1 MSEVVVATVE
11 SVVGTVIA
19 RDEDGNTRVLQPGD
33 EIFYGEEVIA
43 EDGAFIEMAFEDG
56 STMSLAGNESATI
69 TDDLAETA
77 EPAPEEGGI
86 ADATVEEIIAALDR
100 GEDITDI
107 IEAPAA
113 GADGGAA
120 GEGGGFVRIARGS
133 EEVGQI
139 EYTYDPN
146 ALGGPGE
153 ADGEGGG
160 TLAGTD
166 DVDSEPSLVIAV
178 TPVNDLVSR
187 VGSDIRPLGQGPMA
201 ALAEQGDM
209 LPSEQPGAGMVVF
222 SLGAT
227 LDLDGLPESAAGP
240 IAYEI
245 VGGDSAYLEIG
256 SDADGNPAIVL
267 TEQGAWALQNGQ
279 VPNNELSVDVQGT
292 VEIDGIGLVSATD
305 SSIVAV
311 EVPEPTF
318 DFQLLPGEVFPMP
331 PQGDLGDGKDLGVQ
345 ALNTDVEGPFPEDL
359 GFPSSEVEE
368 GMTVF
373 WINPQADFDGIDE
386 SLGQFTYEI
395 VGGDVEYLELSQ
407 DEWGQWSV
415 ALTEAGAEAIQNGQV
430 SGNDLSVTIEGTLII
445 GENLV
450 NTFTLEASAEG
461 GVLVPVP
468 SPELTIEL
476 SMAEQPEGWP
486 QSADEGDVVF
496 EVTADLELDGIDEGL
511 AGNIALTLTE
521 DSNGF
526 LTLDGN
532 NVVLTKDGATAIRNG
547 QLGLDGLIAAV
558 EGTVTIAGDDVN
570 PFVLSDD
577 AQAAIDE
584 VPVPNPELTVEL
596 SAVDAPE
603 GWPQSADAGDVVF
616 EISTDLDLD
625 GIDSGLAG
633 EIALSLTEDSN
644 GYLALDG
651 NHVVLTANGAEAIR
665 NGQVSGN
672 ELAATVEGTVT
683 IAEDGVNP
691 FELSDQASAVTGVPV
706 PGPEITGLGEKDFFF
721 DEKHLE
727 NGTNPDS
734 AQLVKSGSFA
744 LVAPAGIAS
753 LAIVGTLSG
762 NNGVGATEEDG
773 SVVLTLDQLQA
784 LGESNTVSIET
795 DNGNL
800 LTLTGFDSDTG
811 EVSFDL
817 EFREPIEHPDGQ
829 GRNLDWKE
837 AIKVA
842 LTDDNDQVADDT
854 IDVLIR
860 DDAPVFEGGE
870 GITLSGSVTESP
882 IEGNNG
888 LNIGADIDGA
898 FIKDIELAVN
908 DDGHLVALLDGEEV
922 LLTSRGEQLTLSFD
936 SDTATLTAFN
946 TNGDPVFT
954 IQAGLD
960 GSYSVNV
967 LEPIDPVARSSFDEE
982 SLTSGGGID
991 DDLFVFDNGLEVQFA
1006 SDNGAVNWSGSGIG
1020 VANNLISGGQTLS
1033 ASFNQY
1039 VTDLDFTMGNQGTP
1053 SWEIYRDGDLVG
1065 SGNSLSINEPG
1076 GFDEIRFL
1084 GASGGNQYN
1093 IKGMSGTYMDASES
1107 FELPVTFHAEDGDGD
1122 DASHV
1127 IPIVFDP
1134 AVVDFPE
1141 SGELLSPLVSVAV
1154 DSEEGQETVLK
1165 DDFEDL
1171 GVGGSGDGIID
1182 DPNPPA
1188 DTETLMFDFGQ
1199 ANAGQSFTLTWTQQ
1213 AKGGWEDGNPDNLPS
1228 WQNRG
1233 GTRDTFKVFANGEEI
1248 YETSWYDPDNAD
1260 DTVFDPEDESLTVVL
1275 DENGRAEIMFEVRS
1289 THPDE
1294 VVDVSNIQGQLDVT
1308 STIYTVSLDGSI
1320 DDPGEI
1326 DYYQLEVQG
1335 GELLVNGNVQT
1346 SVDGLYTVDPAD
1358 ITGLTVRPDAG
1369 ANEIEVSAQ
1378 AVSTDGVWSDVDIDS
1393 TEVVYSS
1400 AVTAVD
1406 NLNTAY
1412 VGESLE
1418 EHLSGREKGTDWA
1431 ETREFTIGEGYS
1443 GSVAI
1448 NAEFSV
1454 FSSGIAGNGEAE
1466 LTWALFLEDSD
1477 DGEVLVGNGVLTRDS
1492 SQGSE
1497 FNVPMDLPDDLGPGH
1512 YRLELTGEETNDGSW
1527 FLGSWGGEVGFSEI
1541 VVGQQVDNA
1550 VHGNVITDED
1560 AEGNSDEPGSDSTTL
1575 SIFDGDGFVEVDGEH
1590 TVAGEFG
1597 SLTLAEDGT
1606 YTYTASNDVANAGS
1620 IETFDYKLTHPN
1632 GDEAVATL
1640 SIRIDSPDVEVIW
1653 GDDVEPGA
1661 TIAGSEAD
1669 EILVGT
1675 SGADQIAAGA
1685 GNDILIGGDGADTFI
1700 WPGDVAGDV
1709 PSTGDI
1715 NSGAY
1720 DPDAMPRDVVRDFTV
1735 DSQNGFTGEGEAD
1748 QLDLSDLLVG
1758 ADADNVDEYIL
1769 AEEDGDG
1776 NTVLYVRT
1784 EGDTS
1789 PGNSGNPNNN
1799 DGDWAHNQS
1808 IVLEGVSMDGQS
1820 SADFVKQLMDN
1831 DQLKIDQ

>member
-11 SVVGTVIA
+11 SVVGTVVA

-69 TDDLAETA
+69 TDDLAESA
-77 EPAPEEGGI
+77 EPAPEEGEI

-139 EYTYDPN
+139 EYAYDPN
-146 ALGGPGE
+146 TLGGPGD
-153 ADGEGGG
+153 AGNGGG
-160 TLAGTD
+160 TFADSGETTE
-166 DVDSEPSLVIAV
+166 DVVPEPSLVISV
-178 TPVNDLVSR
+178 TPLSELIER
-187 VGSDIRPLGQGPMA
+187 MGSDLRPQMQDSGVVLPQ
-201 ALAEQGDM
+201 QVDM
-209 LPSEQPGAGMVVF
+209 LPSEQPGTGMVVF
-222 SLGAT
+222 SLDST
-227 LDLDGLPESAAGP
+227 LDLDGLPDSAAGP
-240 IAYEI
+240 IEYEI
-245 VGGDSAYLEIG
+245 VGGDSDYLAIG
-256 SDADGNPAIVL
+256 ADADGNPAIVL

-279 VPNNELSVDVQGT
+279 VPNNEFSVDVQGT
-292 VEIDGIGLVSATD
+292 VEIEGIGPVSATE
-305 SSIVAV
+305 SSMVAV

-318 DFQLLPGEVFPMP
+318 EFQLWPGEVFPMP
-331 PQGDLGDGKDLGVQ
+331 PVEQLPGDATPGAQ
-345 ALNTDVEGPFPEDL
+345 ALNEGVNNPLPGDY
-359 GFPSSEVEE
+359 GFPSAEVQA
-368 GMTVF
+368 GMQVF
-373 WINPQADFDGIDE
+373 SLIPQADFDGIDP
-386 SLGQFTYEI
+386 SLGEFSYEI
-395 VGGDVEYLELSQ
+395 VGGDSEYLELSQ
-407 DEWGQWSV
+407 SDWGDWSV
-415 ALTEAGAEAIQNGQV
+415 VLTEAGAEAIQNGRV
-430 SGNDLSVTIEGTLII
+430 SGNDLNVTIEGTLII

-461 GVLVPVP
+461 GV
-468 SPELTIEL
+468 
-476 SMAEQPEGWP
+476 M
-486 QSADEGDVVF
+486 
-496 EVTADLELDGIDEGL
+496 
-511 AGNIALTLTE
+511 
-521 DSNGF
+521 
-526 LTLDGN
+526 
-532 NVVLTKDGATAIRNG
+532 
-547 QLGLDGLIAAV
+547 
-558 EGTVTIAGDDVN
+558 
-570 PFVLSDD
+570 
-577 AQAAIDE
+577 
-584 VPVPNPELTVEL
+584 VPVPNPELTVDL
-596 SAVDAPE
+596 ALADGATE
-603 GWPQSADAGDVVF
+603 GWPQSAGAGDAVF
-616 EISTDLDLD
+616 EVTTDLDLD
-625 GIDSGLAG
+625 GIDGGLAG
-633 EIALSLTEDSN
+633 EIVLSLIENSN

-651 NHVVLTANGAEAIR
+651 NNVVLTEDGAAAVR

-672 ELAATVEGTVT
+672 ELDATVEGSVT

-691 FELSDQASAVTGVPV
+691 FELTGQASAVTVVPV

-727 NGTNPDS
+727 NGTNPDP

-744 LVAPAGIAS
+744 LNAPAGIAS
-753 LAIVGTLSG
+753 LAIAGTLSG
-762 NNGVGATEEDG
+762 SNTTGATDENG
-773 SVVLTLDQLQA
+773 SVLLTLEQLEA
-784 LGESNTVSIET
+784 LGESNTVDIET

-800 LTLTGFDSDTG
+800 LTLNGFDSDTG

-829 GRNLDWKE
+829 GRNLDWKDSI
-837 AIKVA
+837 AVT
-842 LTDDNDQVADDT
+842 LTDDNGQVADDT

-860 DDAPVFEGGE
+860 DDAPVFKDGE
-870 GITLSGSVTESP
+870 GITLTGEITDSP
-882 IEGNNG
+882 VEGNNG
-888 LNIGADIDGA
+888 LNIGADVDGA
-898 FIKDIELAVN
+898 FIQDIELSVDN
-908 DDGHLVALLDGEEV
+908 DGYLVALLDGDEV
-922 LLTSRGEQLTLSFD
+922 LLTSRGDKLTSSFD
-936 SDTATLTAFN
+936 ADTATLTALN
-946 TNGDPVFT
+946 SNGDPVFT
-954 IQAGLD
+954 IQAGID
-960 GSYSVNV
+960 GGYYINV
-967 LEPIDPVARSSFDEE
+967 LAPIDPMARSSFDEE
-982 SLTSGGGID
+982 SLTAGGGID

-1065 SGNSLSINEPG
+1065 SGNSLSISEPG

-1122 DASHV
+1122 AASYE
-1127 IPIVFDP
+1127 IPIIFDP
-1134 AVVDFPE
+1134 ALVDLPE
-1141 SGELLSPLVSVAV
+1141 VETLLIPTVSVSV

-1165 DDFEDL
+1165 DGFADL
-1171 GVGGSGDGIID
+1171 GVGGSGDGNIN

-1199 ANAGQSFTLTWTQQ
+1199 ANAGQTFNLSWTQQ
-1213 AKGGWEDGNPDNLPS
+1213 AKGGWEDGNPDGLPS
-1228 WQNRG
+1228 WENRG
-1233 GTRDTFKVFANGEEI
+1233 GTRDTFKVFVNGEEL
-1248 YETSWYDPDNAD
+1248 YETSWYDPANSDS
-1260 DTVFDPEDESLTVVL
+1260 TVFPAEDESLTVTL
-1275 DENGRAEIMFEVRS
+1275 DENGRAEVVFEVRS

-1335 GELLVNGNVQT
+1335 GELLVNGNVQ
-1346 SVDGLYTVDPAD
+1346 SAVDGLYTVNPAD
-1358 ITGLTVRPDAG
+1358 IDGLTVRPDAG
-1369 ANEIEVSAQ
+1369 SDEIEVSAQ
-1378 AVSTDGVWSDVDIDS
+1378 AVSTDGVWSDVDVDS
-1393 TEVVYSS
+1393 TEVVYAS
-1400 AVTAVD
+1400 AVSAVD

-1418 EHLSGREKGTDWA
+1418 EHLSGREKATDWT
-1431 ETREFTIGEGYS
+1431 ETREFTISEGYT
-1443 GSVAI
+1443 GSVSMA
-1448 NAEFSV
+1448 AEFSLWA
-1454 FSSGIAGNGEAE
+1454 GIISQGEAE
-1466 LTWALFLEDSD
+1466 FTWALYQDDIVEGEQLLASD
-1477 DGEVLVGNGVLTRDS
+1477 VITRKASDGSDL
-1492 SQGSE
+1492 
-1497 FNVPMDLPDDLGPGH
+1497 NVPLDLPEDLSSGS
-1512 YRLELTGEETNDGSW
+1512 YRLELVGEQTNGGS
-1527 FLGSWGGEVGFSEI
+1527 FGPISWGGEVGFSEI
-1541 VVGQQVDNA
+1541 VVDQQASNTVT
-1550 VHGNVITDED
+1550 GNVITDED

-1575 SIFDGDGFVEVDGEH
+1575 SVFDGDGFVEVEGEH

-1606 YTYTASNDVANAGS
+1606 YTYTASNDVANAGN

-1653 GDDVEPGA
+1653 GDDLEPGA
-1661 TIAGSEAD
+1661 TIAGTEVD

-1709 PSTGDI
+1709 PSTGPG
-1715 NSGAY
+1715 NSGDDF
-1720 DPDAMPRDVVRDFTV
+1720 DPDEMPQDGVRDFTV
-1735 DSQNGFTGEGEAD
+1735 DWEQGFTGEGDAD
-1748 QLDLSDLLVG
+1748 RLDLSDLLVG
-1758 ADADNVDEYIL
+1758 ADSDNVDEFIL
-1769 AEEDGDG
+1769 AAEDGEG

-1789 PGNSGNPNNN
+1789 PGNSGNANNGN
-1799 DGDWAHNQS
+1799 GEWAHNQS
-1808 IVLEGVSMDGQS
+1808 IVLEGVSMDGRD
-1820 SADFVKQLMDN
+1820 SAEFVKQLLDN